1 MFIEIILVINSVILP
16 FYYSYYKSILAG
28 LRQYGLDLMDMK
40 KLSYI
45 DAVTEI
51 GKKYKE
57 IKYFK
62 YGTIF
67 AIIVL
72 ILQFVLL
79 LYRLNYKYFYSD
91 QLFLTVMSIILMI
104 LCLLLPVTLLL
115 FFSIIN
121 DKNVGKII
129 INTENM
135 FQSSLMYLS
144 GVFVGATTLYLFIF
158 NSIYYIK
165 IARASF

>member
-1 MFIEIILVINSVILP
+1 MFTEIIIVINSVILP
-16 FYYSYYKSILAG
+16 FYYSFFKSILAE
-28 LRQYGLDLMDMK
+28 LKQYGVDLMEMS
-40 KLSYI
+40 KLSYNDSAI
-45 DAVTEI
+45 EI
-51 GKKYKE
+51 GKKYQE
-57 IKYFK
+57 MKYFRLA
-62 YGTIF
+62 TIF

-91 QLFLTVMSIILMI
+91 QTFLSIISVILMV
-104 LCLLLPVTLLL
+104 LCLLLPITLLL
-115 FFSIIN
+115 FFNVIN

-129 INTENM
+129 LNTRNILK
-135 FQSSLMYLS
+135 SSLMYMS